1 MYIVSKQKDLT
12 LTTVCVRAGGLK
24 SLLDSG
30 GNRTHDPGL
39 QKISL
44 APHGQR
50 KHFSAS
56 KLAILCFPKF
66 HLTGLVGLCLW
77 MISVAV
83 WAGNSI

>member
-1 MYIVSKQKDLT
+1 
-12 LTTVCVRAGGLK
+12 
-24 SLLDSG
+24 
-30 GNRTHDPGL
+30 
-39 QKISL
+39 L

-56 KLAILCFPKF
+56 ELAILCFPKF

-83 WAGNSI
+83 QAGSSI